1 MQVLT
6 EPGMESTRLKEH
18 EDVSILIEKIKAG
31 DREAF
36 RELVLL
42 YQKKVFVLAFS
53 FFRNREDALDT
64 VQETFLR
71 LHEKIAMYEKGKN
84 FQGWLMQIAKN
95 LCVDYYRRNHG
106 KRKEME
112 SDQSL
117 DNLQL
122 VAPTGRDAERSL
134 DLKRLFDRCT
144 GRLAEKQ
151 RLVFVMK
158 HYNEFQYNEIAQI
171 LQIREGTVKSLHF
184 KALQNMRKLMRPY
197 LGVQT

>member
-1 MQVLT
+1 MQALT

-42 YQKKVFVLAFS
+42 YQKRVFVLAFS
-53 FFRNREDALDT
+53 FFRNREDALDI

-71 LHEKIAMYEKGKN
+71 LHEKIAMYEKDKN
-84 FQGWLMQIAKN
+84 FKSWLMQIAKN

-112 SDQSL
+112 TDQSL
-117 DNLQL
+117 DELRL
-122 VAPTGRDAERSL
+122 AAPAGRYSERSL

-144 GRLAEKQ
+144 RRLAEKQ
-151 RLVFVMK
+151 RLVFMMK
-158 HYNEFQYNEIAQI
+158 HYNDFQYNEIAQI
-171 LQIREGTVKSLHF
+171 LRISEGTVKSLDF
-184 KALQNMRKLMRPY
+184 KALRNMRKLMRPY
-197 LGVQT
+197 LGVRT